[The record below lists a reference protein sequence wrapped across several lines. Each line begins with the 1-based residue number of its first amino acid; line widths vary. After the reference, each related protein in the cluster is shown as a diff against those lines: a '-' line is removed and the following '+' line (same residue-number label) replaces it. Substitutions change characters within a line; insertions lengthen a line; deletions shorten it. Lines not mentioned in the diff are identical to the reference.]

1 MERNSTVITVGL
13 PAEMLTATPQE
24 IREIIRAKIGS
35 IPGENVG
42 GYKVNKAIRVHHALG
57 ENIRFFADH
66 YQMSVTDY
74 TYHLLLL
81 GV

>member
-13 PAEMLTATPQE
+13 PAEMLTATPEE
-24 IREIIRAKIGS
+24 IREIIRAHLGS

-42 GYKVNKAIRVHHALG
+42 GYKVNKAIRVHYALG

-66 YQMSVTDY
+66 YRMSVTDY
-74 TYHLLLL
+74 TYHLLML